1 MSRLRRPFLYDRY
14 FFVTV
19 NLLESRCDLKEE
31 DFGRLA
37 VCLARMRDK
46 QRFLPTTWVFLPD
59 HWHAIVYPPHPL
71 SISRVMSALKVSSTT
86 AVSMGRRERGELWQ
100 ERFFD
105 HALRTVKD
113 YWDTVD
119 CIHMTPVR
127 RGLAMRP
134 EQCKWSSF
142 AEYAGASST
151 EQERRCGLAIDRVSL
166 PTDEKAKI

>member
-1 MSRLRRPFLYDRY
+1 
-14 FFVTV
+14 V
-19 NLLESRCDLKEE
+19 
-31 DFGRLA
+31 
-37 VCLARMRDK
+37 
-46 QRFLPTTWVFLPD
+46 
-59 HWHAIVYPPHPL
+59 
-71 SISRVMSALKVSSTT
+71 SI
-86 AVSMGRRERGELWQ
+86 GRRGRGELWQ
-100 ERFFD
+100 GRFFD

-119 CIHMTPVR
+119 YIHMTPVR